1 MNLKCKYCG
10 SPMIKDD
17 VDKKFKG
24 NEDRY
29 WICDC
34 GASCIELIRYG
45 KPFRRIWDKE
55 EPICSRKK
63 NC

>member
-1 MNLKCKYCG
+1 
-10 SPMIKDD
+10 MIKDD

-45 KPFRRIWDKE
+45 KSFRRIWDKE
-55 EPICSRKK
+55 EPICSQQKK
-63 NC
+63 C

>member
-1 MNLKCKYCG
+1 
-10 SPMIKDD
+10 MIKDD

-45 KPFRRIWDKE
+45 KSFRRIWDKE
-55 EPICSRKK
+55 ELICSQKK
-63 NC
+63 N